1 MSDTKYRKDQEK
13 IQAKIRDKLVN
24 KVEQLR
30 KDNRV
35 WKKKKGIN
43 NKDIKNQTIS
53 KKPEFCETKI
63 EHVCWNVY
71 EKKLREDGYCVTRN
85 CKRCKE
91 ALMKSRKCEY
101 GNKKKLVEYP
111 PLRF

>member
-1 MSDTKYRKDQEK
+1 MNEEEKEKLENMEKNVIEQKKD
-13 IQAKIRDKLVN
+13 DK
-24 KVEQLR
+24 EW
-30 KDNRV
+30 KD
-35 WKKKKGIN
+35 KKGIK
-43 NKDIKNQTIS
+43 NKKIKNQTIS
-53 KKPEFCETKI
+53 KKPEYCETKI

-91 ALMKSRKCEY
+91 ALMKAKKCEY
-101 GNKKKLVEYP
+101 GNKPKKKLVEYP